1 MSDLPQL
8 VIAYIR
14 IRGHFTHSGET
25 MVFHKQI
32 HKIHKLVDDMVIHG
46 LSLLYV
52 NIENYL
58 FTNNELVMD

>member
-1 MSDLPQL
+1 MPDLPQL

-14 IRGHFTHSGET
+14 IRGPFTHLGET
-25 MVFHKQI
+25 MVFHQQI

-58 FTNNELVMD
+58 FMNNKLVMD

>member
-1 MSDLPQL
+1 MLDLPQL

-25 MVFHKQI
+25 MVFHKKI

-46 LSLLYV
+46 LGLLYV
-52 NIENYL
+52 NKENDL

>member
-1 MSDLPQL
+1 MPDLPQL

-14 IRGHFTHSGET
+14 IRVHFRHSGET
-25 MVFHKQI
+25 MLFHKKI

>member
-1 MSDLPQL
+1 MPDLPQL
-8 VIAYIR
+8 IIAYIR
-14 IRGHFTHSGET
+14 IRGHLTHSGET

-58 FTNNELVMD
+58 FMNNELVMD